1 MRQVVLDTETTG
13 LEVERGHRILEIGAV
28 EIIDRK
34 ATGNHFHEY
43 INLIDLKA
51 LVSFNNIINLSN
63 YSFFISF

>member
-43 INLIDLKA
+43 INGILGKFL
-51 LVSFNNIINLSN
+51 
-63 YSFFISF
+63 

>member
-34 ATGNHFHEY
+34 PTANHFHEY
-43 INLIDLKA
+43 INGNFGKFL
-51 LVSFNNIINLSN
+51 
-63 YSFFISF
+63 